1 MKALILAAGYA
12 TRLWPLTLN
21 RPKPLLPIKNKPII
35 EYSIEKLEKLVEVDN
50 IYVVTNTKF
59 VKNFKKWASGYKT
72 DKKTSA
78 FGSNSDVRFS
88 VPEGPDFEIPYH
100 KKIHIIDDKIKA
112 VDERRGS
119 IGDIIYSVESENIKD
134 DLLVIA
140 GDNLFNF
147 SLNNFVKFSISHKPY
162 VTIGLFDVGDK
173 QLAKKYGIAAINDG
187 AKIIDFIEKP
197 KQPPTT
203 LAAMCL
209 YFIPPARFSS
219 IKEYKSES
227 LPLDLAGNFIEWL
240 SKKEPVYGYTFKG
253 IWVDIGDKKSLKYA
267 QENYKE

>member
-35 EYSIEKLEKLVEVDN
+35 EYSIDKIKKFIELNK

-59 VKNFKKWASGYKT
+59 VKIFKKWASGYKI
-72 DKKTSA
+72 DKQ
-78 FGSNSDVRFS
+78 V
-88 VPEGPDFEIPYH
+88 
-100 KKIHIIDDKIKA
+100 HIIDDEMKT
-112 VDERRGS
+112 VNERRGS
-119 IGDIIYSVESENIKD
+119 IGDILYSIESENIKE

-147 SLNNFVKFSISHKPY
+147 SLDGFMKFSISHKPC
-162 VTIGLFDVGDK
+162 VTVGLFNVGDK
-173 QLAKKYGIAAINDG
+173 RLARQYGIAAIDG
-187 AKIIDFIEKP
+187 DARISSFIEKP
-197 KQPPTT
+197 KEPPST

-209 YFIPPARFSS
+209 YFIPAAKFAL
-219 IKEYKSES
+219 IEEYKQQG

-240 SKKEPVYGYTFKG
+240 SKKEPVYGYTFEG
-253 IWVDIGDKKSLKYA
+253 IWLDIGDKKSLKYA
-267 QENYKE
+267 KENYKEQAIGEADET

>member
-50 IYVVTNTKF
+50 IYVVANTKF

-72 DKKTSA
+72 DKK
-78 FGSNSDVRFS
+78 
-88 VPEGPDFEIPYH
+88 
-100 KKIHIIDDKIKA
+100 IHIIDDKMKA
-112 VDERRGS
+112 VDERCGS
-119 IGDIIYSVESENIKD
+119 IGDIIYSMESENIKD

-162 VTIGLFDVGDK
+162 VTIGLLDVGDK

-187 AKIIDFIEKP
+187 AKITDFIEKP
-197 KQPPTT
+197 KQPPST

-219 IKEYKSES
+219 IKEYKGEG

-253 IWVDIGDKKSLKYA
+253 IWLDIGDKKSLKYA
-267 QENYKE
+267 QENYRE

>member
-59 VKNFKKWASGYKT
+59 VKNFKKWTSGYKT
-72 DKKTSA
+72 D
-78 FGSNSDVRFS
+78 
-88 VPEGPDFEIPYH
+88 
-100 KKIHIIDDKIKA
+100 KKIHIIDDKMKA

-119 IGDIIYSVESENIKD
+119 IGDIIYSIESGNIKD

-173 QLAKKYGIAAINDG
+173 QLAKKYGIAVINDG
-187 AKIIDFIEKP
+187 AKITDFIEKP
-197 KQPPTT
+197 KQPPST

-209 YFIPPARFSS
+209 YFIPPDRFSS
-219 IKEYKSES
+219 IKEYKSEG

-253 IWVDIGDKKSLKYA
+253 LWLDIGDKRSLEYA
-267 QENYKE
+267 QENYRD